1 MHCCLFVLT
10 LPEAIKKMEH
20 SEKLYQIA
28 FSQLHG
34 IGPIRA
40 RRILK
45 LIEHPSDFFNLNLNT
60 LQQITSVPI
69 AQLEK
74 TDRSSALLRAQGQI
88 PYLNNEH
95 LSYHFITDASYPSR
109 LKQCDDA
116 PLGLFYRGIEPCWQK
131 PRCIA
136 IVGTRQQTP
145 YGKELVKALISHLPK
160 DILVISGLAKG
171 VDAEVHQQCIDN
183 GLATIGVLGHGI
195 DRIYPASNRK
205 LALEMLTNGGL
216 MSEFLIGTKPDRV
229 HFPMRNRIIAGLAD
243 AVVVIESNKNGGS
256 LITAELGNDYNR
268 EVFAFPGSI
277 HQMQSEGCHA
287 LIKNQQAHLLTS
299 ADDLL
304 QTMNWTNLQQER
316 TLQDQL
322 ELSSLQKDILNQFKT
337 KNSWTID
344 ELAQTTNQPVS
355 NISSALFELELKGAL
370 ENKGANRYLL
380 PL

>member
-216 MSEFLIGTKPDRV
+216 MSEFLIGTKPDRM

>member
-183 GLATIGVLGHGI
+183 GIATIGVLGHGV

>member
-183 GLATIGVLGHGI
+183 GLATIGVLGHGV

>member
-20 SEKLYQIA
+20 SDQLYQIA

-34 IGPIRA
+34 IGPVRA

-45 LIEHPSDFFNLNLNT
+45 LLEHPRDFFLMNLNA
-60 LQQITSVPI
+60 LQQLTSVPI

-74 TDRSSALLRAQGQI
+74 TDRASALLRAQGQI
-88 PYLNNEH
+88 PYLNNEN
-95 LSYHFITDASYPSR
+95 LSYHFITDASYPTR
-109 LKQCDDA
+109 LKHCADA
-116 PLGLFYRGIEPCWQK
+116 PLGLFYRGIEPNWQK

-145 YGKELVKALISHLPK
+145 YGKQLVHALISNLPK

-171 VDAEVHQQCIDN
+171 VDAEVHQQCLEH
-183 GLATIGVLGHGI
+183 GLATIGVLGHGV
-195 DRIYPASNRK
+195 DRIYPASNQK
-205 LALEMLTNGGL
+205 LALEMIKNGGL
-216 MSEFLIGTKPDRV
+216 LSEFLIGTKPDRM

-268 EVFAFPGSI
+268 EVFAFPGPI
-277 HQMQSEGCHA
+277 HQLQSEGCHA

-299 ADDLL
+299 AEDLL
-304 QTMNWTNLQQER
+304 QTMNWTNPTQER
-316 TLQDQL
+316 SIQDQL
-322 ELSSLQKDILNQFKT
+322 ELSSIQKEILDQFKT
-337 KNSWTID
+337 KNAWTID
-344 ELAQTTNQPVS
+344 ELAQSTNQPVS
-355 NISSALFELELKGAL
+355 HISSALFELELKGAL

>member
-1 MHCCLFVLT
+1 
-10 LPEAIKKMEH
+10 MEH
-20 SEKLYQIA
+20 SDQLYQIA

-34 IGPIRA
+34 IGPVRA

-45 LIEHPSDFFNLNLNT
+45 LLDHPRDFFELDLSA
-60 LQQITSVPI
+60 LQQITSIPI

-74 TDRSSALLRAQGQI
+74 TDRTSAILKAQGQL
-88 PYLNNEH
+88 PYFEKEN
-95 LSYHFITDASYPSR
+95 LSYHFITDTTYPSR
-109 LKQCDDA
+109 LRQCDDA
-116 PLGLFYRGIEPCWQK
+116 PLGLFYRGKNPSWQNQ
-131 PRCIA
+131 RCIA
-136 IVGTRQQTP
+136 IVGTRQQTA
-145 YGKELVKALISHLPK
+145 YGQALVKALISELPK

-171 VDAEVHQQCIDN
+171 VDAEVHQQCLDH
-183 GLATIGVLGHGI
+183 GLATIGVLGHGV
-195 DRIYPASNRK
+195 DRIYPASNQK
-205 LALEMLTNGGL
+205 LAQEMIANGGL
-216 MSEFLIGTKPDRV
+216 LSEFLIGTKPDRM

-268 EVFAFPGSI
+268 EVFAFPGPI
-277 HQMQSEGCHA
+277 HQLQSEGCHA

-299 ADDLL
+299 ASDLL
-304 QTMNWTNLQQER
+304 QTMNWTNTNQQS

-322 ELSSLQKDILNQFKT
+322 ELSSTQKEILYHFKT

-344 ELAQTTNQPVS
+344 ELTQITNQPVS
-355 NISSALFELELKGAL
+355 QMSSALFELELKGLL

>member
-1 MHCCLFVLT
+1 
-10 LPEAIKKMEH
+10 MEH
-20 SEKLYQIA
+20 SDQLYQIA

-34 IGPIRA
+34 IGPVRA

-45 LIEHPSDFFNLNLNT
+45 LLEHPRDFFLMNLNA
-60 LQQITSVPI
+60 LQQLTSVPI

-74 TDRSSALLRAQGQI
+74 TDRASALLRAQGQI
-88 PYLNNEH
+88 PYLNNEN
-95 LSYHFITDASYPSR
+95 LSYHFITDASYPTR
-109 LKQCDDA
+109 LKHCDDA
-116 PLGLFYRGIEPCWQK
+116 PLGLFYRGIEPNWQK

-145 YGKELVKALISHLPK
+145 YGKQLVHKLISNLPK

-171 VDAEVHQQCIDN
+171 VDAEVHQQCLDH
-183 GLATIGVLGHGI
+183 GLATIGVLGHGV
-195 DRIYPASNRK
+195 DRIYPASNQK
-205 LALEMLTNGGL
+205 LALEMIKNGGL
-216 MSEFLIGTKPDRV
+216 LSEFLIGTKPDRM

-268 EVFAFPGSI
+268 EVFAFPGPI
-277 HQMQSEGCHA
+277 HQSQSEGCHA

-299 ADDLL
+299 AEDLL
-304 QTMNWTNLQQER
+304 QTMNWTNSQQER
-316 TLQDQL
+316 SFQNQL
-322 ELSSLQKDILNQFKT
+322 ELSSIQKEILDQFKT
-337 KNSWTID
+337 KNAWTID
-344 ELAQTTNQPVS
+344 ELALSTNQPVS
-355 NISSALFELELKGAL
+355 HISSALFELELKGAL

>member
-1 MHCCLFVLT
+1 
-10 LPEAIKKMEH
+10 MEH
-20 SEKLYQIA
+20 SDQLYQIA

-45 LIEHPSDFFNLNLNT
+45 LLSHPRDFFELNYSA
-60 LQQITSVPI
+60 LQQLTSIPI

-74 TDRSSALLRAQGQI
+74 TERTNALWRAQGQL
-88 PYLNNEH
+88 PYLANEN
-95 LSYHFITDASYPSR
+95 LSYHFITDHTYPER
-109 LKQCDDA
+109 LRHCSDA
-116 PLGLFYRGIEPCWQK
+116 PLGLFYRGLETCWQK

-136 IVGTRQQTP
+136 VVGTRQHTA
-145 YGKELVKALISHLPK
+145 YGKKLVEELLTQLPK

-171 VDAEVHQQCIDN
+171 VDAEAHQQCLQND
-183 GLATIGVLGHGI
+183 LQTLGVLGHGL

-205 LALEMLTNGGL
+205 LALQMLQQGGL
-216 MSEFLIGTKPDRV
+216 ISEFLIGTKPDRM

-268 EVFAFPGSI
+268 EVFAFPGPI
-277 HQMQSEGCHA
+277 HQAQSEGCHA

-299 ADDLL
+299 AQDLL
-304 QTMNWTNLQQER
+304 QTMNWTDAQQET
-316 TLQDQL
+316 TLRQQQAY
-322 ELSSLQKDILNQFKT
+322 SGLQKEILDHFKN
-337 KNSWTID
+337 KNNWSID
-344 ELAQTTNQPVS
+344 ELALKTQQAVS
-355 NISSALFELELKGAL
+355 HISSNLFELELNGSL
-370 ENKGANRYLL
+370 QNIGANRYRL

>member
-1 MHCCLFVLT
+1 
-10 LPEAIKKMEH
+10 MEH
-20 SEKLYQIA
+20 SDKLYQIA

-34 IGPIRA
+34 IGPVRA

-45 LIEHPSDFFNLNLNT
+45 LLEHPRDFFLMNLNT

-88 PYLNNEH
+88 PYLDNEN
-95 LSYHFITDASYPSR
+95 LSYHFITDTSYPSR

-136 IVGTRQQTP
+136 IVGTRQQTL

-171 VDAEVHQQCIDN
+171 VDSEVHQQCIDN

-205 LALEMLTNGGL
+205 LALDMLTNGGL
-216 MSEFLIGTKPDRV
+216 ISEFLIGTKPDRM

-277 HQMQSEGCHA
+277 HQMQSEGCHT

-304 QTMNWTNLQQER
+304 QTMNWTNPQQER
-316 TLQDQL
+316 TIQDQL
-322 ELSSLQKDILNQFKT
+322 ELSSIQKEILAQFKT

-355 NISSALFELELKGAL
+355 HISSALFELELKGAI

>member
-1 MHCCLFVLT
+1 M
-10 LPEAIKKMEH
+10 
-20 SEKLYQIA
+20 
-28 FSQLHG
+28 
-34 IGPIRA
+34 
-40 RRILK
+40 
-45 LIEHPSDFFNLNLNT
+45 
-60 LQQITSVPI
+60 
-69 AQLEK
+69 
-74 TDRSSALLRAQGQI
+74 
-88 PYLNNEH
+88 
-95 LSYHFITDASYPSR
+95 
-109 LKQCDDA
+109 
-116 PLGLFYRGIEPCWQK
+116 
-131 PRCIA
+131 
-136 IVGTRQQTP
+136 
-145 YGKELVKALISHLPK
+145 
-160 DILVISGLAKG
+160 
-171 VDAEVHQQCIDN
+171 
-183 GLATIGVLGHGI
+183 
-195 DRIYPASNRK
+195 
-205 LALEMLTNGGL
+205 
-216 MSEFLIGTKPDRV
+216 

-355 NISSALFELELKGAL
+355 HISSALFELELKGAL

-380 PL
+380 HL